1 MYIGECS
8 NRSRTK
14 PRDSGKQSGIQRVT
28 AKKKKKRNHK
38 IKKEKLLNKMKV
50 NTAKIISN
58 GSLRFSTFQNFVN
71 RERDKFSSMKYSL
84 WAPAESL
91 FAVAS
96 SKNIYDCLFALTF

>member
-1 MYIGECS
+1 
-8 NRSRTK
+8 
-14 PRDSGKQSGIQRVT
+14 
-28 AKKKKKRNHK
+28 
-38 IKKEKLLNKMKV
+38 MKV

-58 GSLRFSTFQNFVN
+58 GSLPFSTFQNFVN
-71 RERDKFSSMKYSL
+71 RERDIFSSMKYSS